1 MPWGTG
7 TRALFLGTL
16 ALSLS
21 PWQVT
26 TGTGT
31 LALFHPYSVILDWY
45 HLKKRCQER
54 LSQSI
59 RGKDKRNVVLEKL
72 LRYLWVRDVSGAST
86 FLTFFKPEEIKS
98 QKWLDDLLGYLARK
112 SYAIPCYAI
121 RAKLGLKN
129 SSHAVEKANDILIA
143 QRQKLN
149 GMAWSLNGSGALAL

>member
-1 MPWGTG
+1 M
-7 TRALFLGTL
+7 ALFLGTL